1 MSFNA
6 GVLAQLPAE
15 MLEVLRSHVGM
26 ICRGML
32 CGFGAACEKNPTD
45 PSQGLCVCKKITCPS
60 VVAPVCGSDYSTY
73 SNECELEKA
82 QCNQQRRIKV
92 MSKGACGSKDPC
104 AEVACSFGST
114 CVRSTDG
121 QSAKCICIS
130 FCGSVPE
137 NAVCG
142 SDGKDYRSECH
153 LNRHACDK
161 QENIFKKLDGPCDP
175 CKNTHNDMNRV
186 CRVNPRSRRAE
197 LLPRPESCPPKKEP
211 VCGDDGMTYENECT
225 LQRTGAIRG
234 IEIQK
239 LRSGQCQVQDRCR
252 EECRFNAVCLI
263 RRGLARCSCERVACD
278 GAYQPLC
285 GRDSRTYFN
294 DCERQKAECQQK
306 AAIPV
311 KHHGPCDLGKP
322 SPCLSVECQFG
333 ATCVVKNQEAIC
345 ECQQMCQSI
354 YDPVCGSDNLTYSN
368 PCELEAMA
376 CALRKEI
383 HMKHKGPCGEW
394 AQTAPCCLQ

>member
-1 MSFNA
+1 
-6 GVLAQLPAE
+6 
-15 MLEVLRSHVGM
+15 
-26 ICRGML
+26 ML

-121 QSAKCICIS
+121 QSAKCICMS
-130 FCGSVPE
+130 FCGGVPE
-137 NAVCG
+137 NTVCG

-161 QENIFKKLDGPCDP
+161 QENIFKKLDGPCDRD
-175 CKNTHNDMNRV
+175 THTHTRFFSLHGDMLIYGPSWSDTERSLQKHPQRHEQSLPGQSSLATGRV
-186 CRVNPRSRRAE
+186 AAQARK
-197 LLPRPESCPPKKEP
+197 LPPEE
-211 VCGDDGMTYENECT
+211 
-225 LQRTGAIRG
+225 GA
-234 IEIQK
+234 
-239 LRSGQCQVQDRCR
+239 DRCR

-383 HMKHKGPCGEW
+383 HVKHKGPCEENMGITPKRFSQLLAMDW
-394 AQTAPCCLQ
+394 NPFGCRKGLK